1 MHVTLNYGTFLAAF
15 CELTSVKLQPMNFV
29 ELRSF
34 DNYIEA
40 NIVLNM
46 LRHFNINCHLQD
58 EHIIT
63 IDPLLSPAL
72 GGMKLMVHHAHI
84 QRAWDMIDEAE
95 KQYLKS
101 IPCPICK
108 AHRLKTK
115 SITKKH
121 KCKLA
126 ALASMLLNGR
136 SVEVAKMYECESCGY
151 DFKELP
157 KTN

>member
-1 MHVTLNYGTFLAAF
+1 MHYNYI
-15 CELTSVKLQPMNFV
+15 

-40 NIVLNM
+40 HIVLNM
-46 LRHFNINCHLQD
+46 LQHANINCHLKD

-72 GGMKLMVHHAHI
+72 GGMKLMVFHGHVE
-84 QRAWDMIDEAE
+84 RAWDMMDNAE
-95 KQYLKS
+95 QEYLKG
-101 IPCPICK
+101 IPCPVCK
-108 AHRLKTK
+108 THKLKK
-115 SITKKH
+115 EVITKKH
-121 KCKLA
+121 TCRLV

-136 SVEVAKMYECESCGY
+136 SVELNQVYRCANCGY

-157 KTN
+157 

>member
-1 MHVTLNYGTFLAAF
+1 MY
-15 CELTSVKLQPMNFV
+15 FV

-40 NIVLNM
+40 NIVLKM
-46 LRHFNINCHLQD
+46 LRSFHIDCHLKD
-58 EHIIT
+58 EHTVT
-63 IDPLLSPAL
+63 IDPLLSPAI
-72 GGMKLMVHHAHI
+72 GGMKLMVHPAHVET
-84 QRAWDMIDEAE
+84 AWDLLDKAE
-95 KQYLKS
+95 ENYLKD

-108 AHRLKTK
+108 AHALTTV

-126 ALASMLLNGR
+126 ALASMLLNGH
-136 SVEVAKMYECESCGY
+136 SVEITKLYKCTACGY

-157 KTN
+157 QQK